1 MACSTVELFSSE
13 NRSAK
18 PPRSSITRVRL
29 SVKAPIDS
37 ATEDLINWLTE
48 GLIAVP
54 EPSLTVTVE
63 TEDPCSYSLGVAM
76 AKTKL
81 WVVGVRRHEG

>member
-1 MACSTVELFSSE
+1 ML
-13 NRSAK
+13 
-18 PPRSSITRVRL
+18 SSITRVRL

-37 ATEDLINWLTE
+37 ATEDFINWLTE
-48 GLIAVP
+48 ALIAAP

-63 TEDPCSYSLGVAM
+63 TEDPCSCSLGIAM